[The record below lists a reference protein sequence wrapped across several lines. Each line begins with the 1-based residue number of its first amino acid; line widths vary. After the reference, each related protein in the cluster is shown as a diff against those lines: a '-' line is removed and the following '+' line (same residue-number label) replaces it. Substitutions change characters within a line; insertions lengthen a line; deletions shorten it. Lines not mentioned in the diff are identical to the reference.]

1 MATSKPSPVLDF
13 LGRNSNLSGSV
24 GAVVAMAGTFAATM
38 NPLISVGLG
47 VIGYGA
53 GFLLLS
59 GSKQEI
65 SIEDAAHDSKVEVDA
80 LSANITS
87 LRESIE
93 PHSKQIPSEIMVGV
107 EEVLSTAEDILP
119 RWDKLPRLSDEKH
132 TINAIF
138 TNYLPAIITNYLNLP
153 KSYYKNAQKQQVGQ
167 EVVDQ
172 LSLINGALVK
182 IREGLYSG
190 VEQDI
195 KVQGIF
201 LKGKF
206 QEMEN
211 ALKL

>member
-59 GSKQEI
+59 DSKQEI

-87 LRESIE
+87 FRESIE
-93 PHSKQIPSEIMVGV
+93 PYSKQIPSEIMVSV